1 MRPTSRLFAT
11 VKSAKK
17 FLEPNTPTG
26 LTGLTTH
33 PSPRPALIYTYRQT
47 LKKLEQIP
55 KSSVYRQSVE
65 ALTKQRLEIV
75 EAQRPEGYEKW
86 LERVRKQ
93 IEANPAAYGN
103 LLNADGSL
111 GSEKAHVTS
120 VDNWDGL
127 ITRQDALQEGTNS
140 LAEAERKAKSV
151 IAEAQVVDK
160 EAAEGKLPTVE
171 DLEVEPPLTTEQIE
185 MIESKIGAGL
195 IEEVIQVA
203 EGELQLVDEMLIH
216 QPWEELEE
224 KAPTGQWVYFE
235 RDDRV

>member
-171 DLEVEPPLTTEQIE
+171 DLEVEPPLTTEQYVTHHTLAFRQSRLRQSQHNATQYGILAD
-185 MIESKIGAGL
+185 GAFLTGL
-195 IEEVIQVA
+195 
-203 EGELQLVDEMLIH
+203 
-216 QPWEELEE
+216 
-224 KAPTGQWVYFE
+224 
-235 RDDRV
+235 R